1 MRIFDRPIRE
11 GMPLSFRGLVSGLR
25 RMARAWET
33 LSVHN
38 GHVDWHAGKPK
49 IIFDAAGPYQP
60 GTGDGLPTVTSADKN
75 KVLIV
80 SSDGEWEVD
89 YPRFHS

>member
-11 GMPLSFRGLVSGLR
+11 GMPLSFRGLVEGLR

-49 IIFDAAGPYQP
+49 IIFDAAGPYEP
-60 GTGDGLPTVTSADKN
+60 GTGDGLPAAEKN
-75 KVLIV
+75 KVLIG
-80 SSDGEWEVD
+80 SSANKWEVGFV
-89 YPRFHS
+89 RFHS